1 MLSLCGN
8 SSGKSWKNQKDPQ
21 RITKSKTFINNYNWE
36 GINFSPEKVD
46 WKKFAKNNVTI
57 ALNIL
62 NAKKEKRS
70 IPLMFQK
77 ITQIMKNKLFF
88 QWFQMERDGII
99 FQ

>member
-21 RITKSKTFINNYNWE
+21 RITKSETFINKYNWE
-36 GINFSPEKVD
+36 GISFPPEKVD

-62 NAKKEKRS
+62 NAEKEKRS
-70 IPLMFQK
+70 IPLIFQK